1 MFALSEAGGTLEDLG
16 PLVSAEPDLLC
27 RAELRVESPAGT
39 WAVRLASPIFDEPD
53 GLLWDVAGLLVVRY
67 GFVAYALDARDRDP
81 ALAPSER
88 DARCSPSS
96 VRPRLEHVLL
106 QSEVETFAI
115 DADGVVAW
123 RAAHSDV
130 VAGAELVGGRLVLT
144 SFDGQVRA
152 LDPATGQARA
162 DPGGAS
168 AASGPPAGRPAVDAR
183 WITSATRR
191 RTCGQTGLT
200 RRNTRAY
207 G

>member
-16 PLVSAEPDLLC
+16 PLVSTEPDLLC

-53 GLLWDVAGLLVVRY
+53 GFLWDVPGLLVVRY
-67 GFVAYALDARDRDP
+67 GFVGVRARRAD
-81 ALAPSER
+81 R
-88 DARCSPSS
+88 DARAGSHRSGTPLVAVLGSS
-96 VRPRLEHVLL
+96 RLDHVLL

-115 DADGVVAW
+115 DAAGEVVW

-152 LDPATGQARA
+152 LDPVTGE
-162 DPGGAS
+162 S
-168 AASGPPAGRPAVDAR
+168 AG
-183 WITSATRR
+183 
-191 RTCGQTGLT
+191 
-200 RRNTRAY
+200 
-207 G
+207 